1 MEQDI
6 KIYQSAV
13 DVIKTTILYSQARVV
28 KAVNQEQLVL
38 YYGIGGYVSANTRK
52 KLGQGAIEAIS
63 EQLRKEFAKSF

>member
-6 KIYQSAV
+6 KIYQNAV

-38 YYGIGGYVSANTRK
+38 YYGIGVYVSANTRK
-52 KLGQGAIEAIS
+52 KMGQGAIEAIS

>member
-6 KIYQSAV
+6 KIYQNAV

-38 YYGIGGYVSANTRK
+38 YYGMVDMCQPIPEK
-52 KLGQGAIEAIS
+52 KLGQGTIEAIS

>member
-6 KIYQSAV
+6 KIYQNAV

-52 KLGQGAIEAIS
+52 KNGARCYRS
-63 EQLRKEFAKSF
+63 HK